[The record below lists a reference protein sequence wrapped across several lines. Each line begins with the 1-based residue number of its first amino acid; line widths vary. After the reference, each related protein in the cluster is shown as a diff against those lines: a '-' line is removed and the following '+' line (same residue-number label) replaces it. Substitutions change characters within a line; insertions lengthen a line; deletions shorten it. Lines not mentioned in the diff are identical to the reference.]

1 MILTS
6 RLSDH
11 ENEKSTRSFW
21 FFEQNGQYFKNAL
34 LPMAE
39 DAIIKRLQWNAD
51 GSILMVAVEYPKR
64 GKDQRTFTIDLKI
77 IDLLV

>member
-1 MILTS
+1 LFGY
-6 RLSDH
+6 
-11 ENEKSTRSFW
+11 EGEKSTRSLW

-51 GSILMVAVEYPKR
+51 GSILLVAVQYPKL
-64 GKDQRTFTIDLKI
+64 GKDQRNF
-77 IDLLV
+77 